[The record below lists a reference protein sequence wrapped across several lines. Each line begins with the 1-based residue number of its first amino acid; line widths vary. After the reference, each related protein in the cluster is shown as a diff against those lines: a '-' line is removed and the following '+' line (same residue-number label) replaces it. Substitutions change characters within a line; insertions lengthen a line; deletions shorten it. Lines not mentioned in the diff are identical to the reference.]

1 MLFFVGSNNN
11 EFALANVRHILV
23 KPEGGSYDSTTGAT
37 TYSDEEKAA
46 AKQAAEELYAQW
58 KAGEATEDSFAAL
71 ANEFTHDGNDADGNG
86 IPDGGLYTDVYVGQM
101 VPEFEEWCFDASRQI
116 GDTGLVKTTY
126 GWHVMFFVG
135 SKPAWKSY
143 AENDLM
149 TERLN
154 AISDEINAKYP
165 MTVDYSKILLGYVDM
180 NG

>member
-71 ANEFTHDGNDADGNG
+71 ANEKSADGDG
-86 IPDGGLYTDVYVGQM
+86 TTGGLYEEVYPGQM
-101 VPEFEEWCFDASRQI
+101 VTNFNDWCFAEDRKT
-116 GDTGLVKTTY
+116 GDTGIVESEY
-126 GWHVMFFVG
+126 GYHIMFYV
-135 SKPAWKSY
+135 SDSEMNY
-143 AENDLM
+143 RDYLITNDLISM
-149 TERLN
+149 NVNDWFEGLVDAMVVTTLN
-154 AISDEINAKYP
+154 TKFISTGLVLSN
-165 MTVDYSKILLGYVDM
+165 
-180 NG
+180 